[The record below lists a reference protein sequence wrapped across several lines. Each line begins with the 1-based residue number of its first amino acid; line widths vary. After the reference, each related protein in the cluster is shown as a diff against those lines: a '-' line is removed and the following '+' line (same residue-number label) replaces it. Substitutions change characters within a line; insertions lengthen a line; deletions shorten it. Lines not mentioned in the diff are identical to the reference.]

1 MNENKKR
8 YNKLVL
14 SGGGIKGIL
23 QLGSIYYLIENEY
36 LIPSQIK
43 SYYGTSIGAVISF
56 FLIIE
61 YDPITL
67 LQYLLS
73 NKILIGG
80 EINLVDILSNGLY
93 NWDILGHHIAKLT
106 NEKLNFIPTLS
117 QLYEM
122 FPVNFVC
129 STYNYS
135 KRKLEY
141 ISHKSH
147 PQLSILK
154 ALQMTTSLPFLFS
167 KCKYEN
173 DIYIDGG
180 IADNFMVE
188 YCVNEEK
195 NEQKNEGK
203 SEKNIIGIQIQD
215 SLNEFVSTNKIKNVI
230 NNIYQLYSIP
240 LMLLQ
245 EHKINSVKDDAFII
259 SLSSDLKLV
268 DFNINA
274 KNILQY
280 FCNGYTQT
288 KSQMN

>member
-1 MNENKKR
+1 MQDKNKR
-8 YNKLVL
+8 IVL

-23 QLGSIYYLIENEY
+23 QLGSIYYLIENDY
-36 LIPSQIK
+36 LVLSEIK
-43 SYYGTSIGAVISF
+43 GYYGTSIGAVISI
-56 FLIIE
+56 FLIIG

-67 LQYLLS
+67 LQYLFS
-73 NKILIGG
+73 NKILTGG
-80 EINLVDILSNGLY
+80 EINLVDILSTGLY
-93 NWDILGHHIAKLT
+93 DWDILGQHISKLI
-106 NEKLNFIPTLS
+106 NEKLNFIPTLN

-122 FPVNFVC
+122 FPIDFVC
-129 STYNYS
+129 STYNYT

-141 ISHKSH
+141 ISYRTH
-147 PQLSILK
+147 PNLSILK

-188 YCVNEEK
+188 YCVKENKKGE
-195 NEQKNEGK
+195 
-203 SEKNIIGIQIQD
+203 IIGIQIQD
-215 SLNEFVSTNKIKNVI
+215 SINEFISSSKIKNI
-230 NNIYQLYSIP
+230 LNDIYQLYSIP

-245 EHKINSVKDDAFII
+245 EYKTETVKNDAFII

-268 DFNINA
+268 DFNLNT

-280 FCNGYTQT
+280 FCNGYSQT
-288 KSQMN
+288 KKQINIY